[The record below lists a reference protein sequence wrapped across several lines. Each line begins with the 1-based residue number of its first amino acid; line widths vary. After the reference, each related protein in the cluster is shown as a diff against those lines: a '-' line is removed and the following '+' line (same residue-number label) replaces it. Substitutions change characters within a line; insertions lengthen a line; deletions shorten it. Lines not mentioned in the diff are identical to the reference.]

1 MKNSVVILLTFLVAI
16 GSFRVEAATVP
27 AVQTAN
33 ADSIDWRRFIGADQS
48 ASIGWSFSVGN
59 KDVELDAL
67 GIYDD
72 GMDGM
77 VDAHA
82 VGIWTNGGTL
92 LAQTTVPSGT
102 AGTLVG
108 SYRYTALPTPI
119 TLTAGQTYVIG
130 TYFGP
135 VAGACSGSACGDI
148 FLYNGPETYDPR
160 ITFLQS
166 RQTRSIAGTGIL
178 AFPNLDAGVAEA
190 FFGPNFLSTAV
201 NNVPVFT
208 VGGNRT
214 HPFGTTAAQSFVD
227 GATGISDGNPEVV
240 QALTFNVTNDNNGLF
255 STQPSIA
262 PNGTLS
268 YTPNGSAGSATVSVT
283 LTDDA
288 TANGAALTTALQTF
302 TITVNPNPAGISVAP
317 TSGLVTT
324 EAGGTASFDVV
335 LASQPTADVT
345 VGLSSSDSSEGTV
358 TPGITFTT
366 ANWNTPQTVTITGVD
381 DAVDDGDIAYSIV
394 TAQATSTDPL
404 YAAIDPAD
412 LDLINTDNDTAGIS
426 VAPISGLVTTEAGG
440 AASFGVVL
448 ASQPTADVTV
458 GLSSSDSSEGTVAPG
473 ITFTTA
479 NWNTPQTVTITGVD
493 DAVDDGD
500 IAYSIVTAQAT
511 SVDPLYAA
519 INPADV
525 DVSNTDNDTAG
536 ISVAPTSGLVTTEA
550 GGTASFDVV
559 LASQPTADVTVGLS
573 SSDSSEGTVSPA
585 SLTFTAANWNTAQL
599 VTVTGVDDAVDDG
612 DIAYS
617 IVTAQ
622 ATSGDGLYAAINPAD
637 VSVSNA
643 DDNSDAPLTAIIG
656 LPSTS
661 HYQEGQLPVQP
672 VPLWSVLAFQDADG
686 GFIKQAIVKIQDN
699 QINSGDW
706 LLVNALITEPSLF
719 TLYDSVNGVLT
730 INGIASQTVYQKV
743 LQTVRYFTTKDISS
757 PETRTLILTVTDVNN
772 IVVSSQTELSLSPS
786 IIIGTALPDPLNG
799 TYAPD
804 LIKGLADNDNLN
816 GLGGN
821 DRIEGGDGNDNLI
834 GGGGDD
840 TLIGSKGNDTL
851 QGGPGNDH
859 AYGGSGNDLF
869 KGSTAGNDR
878 YVGGSGNDTVDYRA
892 ATDGVTVSLKTSA
905 WQAVSAN
912 SGNDALSGIENLG
925 GSQHNDTL
933 TGNALSNR
941 LTGYGGNDR
950 FVLVTTPGNIDT
962 LSDYTPGQDRI
973 VLSAGVFTAYAGQI
987 GQIVGLSA
995 NLTYN
1000 AITGFLSYDADGA
1013 GPAAAVQLAIIG
1025 SPGRHPATLGN
1036 GFVRIIP

>member
-358 TPGITFTT
+358 T
-366 ANWNTPQTVTITGVD
+366 
-381 DAVDDGDIAYSIV
+381 
-394 TAQATSTDPL
+394 
-404 YAAIDPAD
+404 
-412 LDLINTDNDTAGIS
+412 
-426 VAPISGLVTTEAGG
+426 
-440 AASFGVVL
+440 
-448 ASQPTADVTV
+448 
-458 GLSSSDSSEGTVAPG
+458 PG